1 MVSGDDQTA
10 QDDHGNSW
18 RREVNQYLFFVG
30 SFFFGWRRIVEC

>member
-18 RREVNQYLFFVG
+18 RREVNQQV
-30 SFFFGWRRIVEC
+30 FFFLGLEKSC